1 MCREEF
7 WKKNDY
13 TSTNISLDSEGES
26 EEEED
31 EEEEEEEDN
40 AQKRDIN
47 YVVGDVTHPQHT
59 DCSDAIIV
67 HCVGK
72 CIGRA

>member
-1 MCREEF
+1 MFYREDI

-26 EEEED
+26 EEEE
-31 EEEEEEEDN
+31 EEEEDEDDETR
-40 AQKRDIN
+40 KRDIN

-67 HCVGK
+67 HCVGE
-72 CIGRA
+72 